1 MSLQTQTQI
10 QEIQIPFPCNIKVD
24 EENEH
29 IFLFFEF
36 KLKDVEF
43 INTPF
48 IRHLLYKSKIADL
61 GEITTDF
68 YHNKGL
74 ENDSCIIVSIPKV
87 KEVIE

>member
-1 MSLQTQTQI
+1 MPPQI
-10 QEIQIPFPCNIKVD
+10 QKVQIPFPCKIKVD
-24 EENEH
+24 EGKEF

-48 IRHLLYKSKIADL
+48 IRHLLYESKIADL

-74 ENDSCIIVSIPKV
+74 ENDSCIVVAIPKV